1 MTNLGYDNDCFAI
14 RETTLKEAQ
23 FVAKVS
29 WFLKDIVKSERNCE
43 TDGGRFQISFYEK
56 IFLVFVTKLQT
67 VKIPLLPLNFR
78 L

>member
-1 MTNLGYDNDCFAI
+1 MTKLGYDNDCFAI

-23 FVAKVS
+23 FVAKVN

-56 IFLVFVTKLQT
+56 
-67 VKIPLLPLNFR
+67 NFPR
-78 L
+78 FRYTTTNSKTSPSTS

>member
-43 TDGGRFQISFYEK
+43 TDGGRFQISF
-56 IFLVFVTKLQT
+56 L
-67 VKIPLLPLNFR
+67 
-78 L
+78 